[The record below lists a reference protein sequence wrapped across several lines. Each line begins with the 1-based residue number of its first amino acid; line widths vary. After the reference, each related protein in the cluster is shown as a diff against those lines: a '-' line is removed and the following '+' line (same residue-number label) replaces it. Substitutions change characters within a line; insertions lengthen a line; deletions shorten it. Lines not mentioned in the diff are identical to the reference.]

1 MQPADLL
8 FQTQFVEFLQGEKA
22 ARLAPW
28 LAEPPTKWR
37 RLLVYRNSSIKAS
50 VQAVL
55 DNFPVCQALL
65 PPEQLRQ
72 LVRAYV
78 LEHRPAHAVLA
89 WYGQQFPDW
98 LQQCLSQH
106 HCPWL
111 ADLARLER
119 CWLNSVLAA
128 EQAAIRSEQ
137 LALLAEQGQDIQTLR
152 LGLRPCV
159 QLLESNFTVWDL
171 WLQKR
176 HQLGSPDHAPVF
188 LQHSQRLLWRQAD
201 FSLQHRQL
209 NAAEWAFFQAISN
222 GNCPLGEAAA
232 AALAVDDSFDLSTC
246 FANALAQ
253 GLLCHTKERNR

>member
-1 MQPADLL
+1 MQLSDSL
-8 FQTQFVEFLQGEKA
+8 FHTRFVEFLHGDKA
-22 ARLAPW
+22 ATLAPW
-28 LAEPPTKWR
+28 LAEQPTRWR

-50 VQAVL
+50 VQAL
-55 DNFPVCQALL
+55 MDNFPVSQALL
-65 PPEQLRQ
+65 PAGQLRQ
-72 LVRAYV
+72 LAQAYL

-98 LQQCLSQH
+98 LQQSLSQH

-111 ADLARLER
+111 ADLARVER

-128 EQAAIRSEQ
+128 ELDAIRSEQ

-176 HQLGSPDHAPVF
+176 HQLDSPDHAPVF

-201 FSLQHRQL
+201 FSLQHRRL
-209 NAAEWAFFQAISN
+209 NAAEWAFFQATSN
-222 GNCPLGEAAA
+222 GSCPLREAAA
-232 AALAVDDSFDLSTC
+232 AALSVDDSFDLSTC

-253 GLLCHTKERNR
+253 GLLCQTQEMIL